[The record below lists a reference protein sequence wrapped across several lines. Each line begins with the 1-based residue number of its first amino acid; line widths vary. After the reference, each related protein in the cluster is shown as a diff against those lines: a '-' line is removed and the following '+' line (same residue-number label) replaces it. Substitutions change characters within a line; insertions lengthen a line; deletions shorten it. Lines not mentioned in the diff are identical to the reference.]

1 MNLFK
6 TKFFVFA
13 ILILMWSCDNQ
24 FLSKQFTDAPAFVGE
39 TWYQNS
45 ASFLLEMKTN
55 EGESQT
61 VGNLFSVGAG
71 ELTVINSDTTIL
83 NYLFYNP
90 NTGAIFISNHP
101 FGDEPDPSYILLFTV
116 NSDTASLLIEENG
129 NTLEY
134 YNFDA
139 DTKFDFEPT
148 TLTFSADSL
157 SLFSETEEVLIFGN
171 ISVSKTTII
180 NGGIP
185 TSVFWIEES
194 ILTPTIEHKLAFALE
209 DMIVRYSIEETETD
223 YDTTTFTG
231 NWVFDGDSII
241 TVNESHSNNESFENI
256 YSVIWNQSNTLTVN
270 FPFEVGEAL
279 IDLEF
284 IFGLQSGTL
293 VSAVGSVDLL
303 FSHLQPLA
311 RPISDFFIH
320 GNCNICLEKTKRGVT
335 N

>member
-24 FLSKQFTDAPAFVGE
+24 SLSKQFTDAPAFVGE

-55 EGESQT
+55 EGGSQT
-61 VGNLFSVGAG
+61 VGNLFSAGAG

-83 NYLFYNP
+83 NYLFYDP
-90 NTGAIFISNHP
+90 NSETIIISNHP
-101 FGDEPDPSYILLFTV
+101 FGEVQDSSYILLFTV
-116 NSDTASLLIEENG
+116 DSDTASLLIEENG

-134 YNFDA
+134 YTFDA
-139 DTKFDFEPT
+139 DTAFGFEPT
-148 TLTFSADSL
+148 TLTFSVLVDDL
-157 SLFSETEEVLIFGN
+157 SLIAETEEVLISGN

-185 TSVFWIEES
+185 TSVSWVEES

-209 DMIVRYSIEETETD
+209 DTIVRYSIVESEID
-223 YDTTTFTG
+223 YDTTTFSG

-241 TVNESHSNNESFENI
+241 TVTESHSNNELINNI
-256 YSVIWNQSNTLTVN
+256 YSVLWNQSNSLTVN
-270 FPFEVGEAL
+270 FPFEVEETFA
-279 IDLEF
+279 DLEF
-284 IFGLQSGTL
+284 IFGLKTGTL
-293 VSAVGSVDLL
+293 VSADGSVELV
-303 FSHLQPLA
+303 FSTEQ
-311 RPISDFFIH
+311 SQ
-320 GNCNICLEKTKRGVT
+320 
-335 N
+335 